1 MGRRR
6 YAGTGA
12 GSTTRSSLRR
22 AAATL
27 EVAQPRQF
35 GWHPAKPRSHVAI
48 SDVARAQ
55 QGGAKLAPTPQE
67 PRTLDKTR
75 RLPMCIDLTDG
86 GTRQIR
92 QTAGL
97 TVLGCVLFLA
107 SCDERPLSSP
117 QPAGGVHAQTVIA
130 GPFTFENFALGAT
143 PGTVC
148 PGSSGCT
155 NGAAEPAIRAD
166 ATGTFYVSSE
176 LGLSAGTLAWKSDR
190 KSTRLNSSHGYIS
203 YAVFCLK
210 KKKQHNNT

>member
-35 GWHPAKPRSHVAI
+35 AWHPAKPRSHVAI

-75 RLPMCIDLTDG
+75 RLPM
-86 GTRQIR
+86 R
-92 QTAGL
+92 
-97 TVLGCVLFLA
+97 
-107 SCDERPLSSP
+107 SEERRVGKECRSRWSP
-117 QPAGGVHAQTVIA
+117 YH
-130 GPFTFENFALGAT
+130 
-143 PGTVC
+143 
-148 PGSSGCT
+148 
-155 NGAAEPAIRAD
+155 
-166 ATGTFYVSSE
+166 
-176 LGLSAGTLAWKSDR
+176 
-190 KSTRLNSSHGYIS
+190 
-203 YAVFCLK
+203 
-210 KKKQHNNT
+210 